1 MSYDVVKIAIADDH
15 PLFRTALIQAA
26 SKTLGGSKILE
37 AESFAELLALIKD
50 NRDLELLFL
59 DINMP
64 GNDGF
69 SGLSRIKNGFPDIQV
84 IMVSAIEDGKV
95 ISRAIDLGASGYIP
109 KSSSLEQISRAIGTV
124 LNGETWIPEGIAIED
139 VNGAEKQLAKR
150 LETLTPAQ
158 FNVLQMI
165 CDGLLNKQIAYEMN
179 IQETTVKNH
188 VSAIL
193 QKLQVNNRTQAGLI
207 YQQLKSIEQQVDILV

>member
-26 SKTLGGSKILE
+26 SKTLANSKILE
-37 AESFAELLALIKD
+37 AESFAQLQTLLQEHD
-50 NRDLELLFL
+50 DLELIFL

-109 KSSSLEQISRAIGTV
+109 KSSSLEQISRAIATV
-124 LNGETWIPEGIAIED
+124 LNGETWIPEGIAVDD
-139 VNGAEKQLAKR
+139 VNGPEKQLAEK
-150 LETLTPAQ
+150 LESLTPAQ

-193 QKLQVNNRTQAGLI
+193 QKLNVNNRTQAGLI
-207 YQQLKSIEQQVDILV
+207 YQQLKSVEQQTESLV

>member
-26 SKTLGGSKILE
+26 AKTLSHSEILE
-37 AESFAELLALIKD
+37 AESFAELQQLLNHHD
-50 NRDLELLFL
+50 DLELIFL

-69 SGLSRIKNGFPDIQV
+69 SGLSRIKNAYPDIQV

-95 ISRAIDLGASGYIP
+95 IGRAIDLGASGYIP
-109 KSSSLEQISRAIGTV
+109 KSSSLEQISRAIETV
-124 LNGETWIPEGIAIED
+124 LNGETWVPEGILVVEND
-139 VNGAEKQLAKR
+139 GPEKVLAAK

-193 QKLQVNNRTQAGLI
+193 QKLSVNNRTQAGLI
-207 YQQLKSIEQQVDILV
+207 YQQLKSIEQQSESLL

>member
-1 MSYDVVKIAIADDH
+1 MSYEVVKIAIADDH

-26 SKTLGGSKILE
+26 SKTLADSKILE
-37 AESFAELLALIKD
+37 AESFSELQTLIKEHS
-50 NRDLELLFL
+50 DLELIFL

-84 IMVSAIEDGKV
+84 IMVSAIESGKV

-124 LNGETWIPEGIAIED
+124 LNGETWIPEGIVVED
-139 VNGAEKQLAKR
+139 VNGPEKQLAEK

-193 QKLQVNNRTQAGLI
+193 QKLSVNNRTQAGLI
-207 YQQLKSIEQQVDILV
+207 YQQLKSVDQQVDTLV